1 MKQDWQKD
9 FEDYAKSHLP
19 EVKALLKEWAAIP
32 APSHQEEQRAR
43 AVKVWL
49 SALGEERLH
58 MEED

>member
-43 AVKVWL
+43 AV
-49 SALGEERLH
+49 
-58 MEED
+58 